1 MVSLNIDY
9 QLSNHKNIKTMEDTL
24 TISAQKVRE
33 TYKNACK
40 EGKKILEGIFGED
53 ALKPKNIMDKI
64 KSVQDAIDELGEDHI
79 LVKQYHALLD
89 AAERNN
95 DFDML
100 AYARLRIIA
109 AALNEGWK
117 PKFTK
122 DEYRYYPYFYF
133 YTKEQYNRLSEEAK
147 EKCCLLGG
155 AACIGSAAGVAYALS
170 SYGVA
175 LSHTS
180 VGSRVCFKSSE
191 LAEYAGVQFKELW
204 RDFLY
209 TM

>member
-33 TYKNACK
+33 TYKNACRK
-40 EGKKILEGIFGED
+40 GKKILEGIFGED

-117 PKFTK
+117 PKFTE
-122 DEYRYYPYFYF
+122 DEYRYYPYFYL
-133 YTKEQYNRLSEEAK
+133 YAQKEYNCLSEEAK
-147 EKCCLLGG
+147 ERCCLLGG
-155 AACIGSAAGVAYALS
+155 YADNGAYDGFVFVY
-170 SYGVA
+170 SYDLGLA
-175 LSHTS
+175 DQNC
-180 VGSRVCFKSSE
+180 GSRLCFKSSE

-204 RDFLY
+204 RDFLCA
-209 TM
+209 M